1 MNDKYSSPDEV
12 VTAGMLLNLLSGIP
26 ANTKIRIYS
35 HHVYDGLD
43 AYVFEKLKRKHVG
56 VIEDPTGDRALAI
69 IPSSLVDDIDSGKN
83 VKIITKE
90 QEDAASFK
98 LKSLQQDENSL
109 LA

>member
-1 MNDKYSSPDEV
+1 MNDKYPSPDEV

-35 HHVYDGLD
+35 HHVCDGLDD

-56 VIEDPTGDRALAI
+56 AIEDPAGNRALAI

-90 QEDAASFK
+90 QEDVASFK
-98 LKSLQQDENSL
+98 LKSTTK
-109 LA
+109 